1 MHRNWRHQPSELTLF
16 PESMKKILNLFTPQ
30 EGDENL

>member
-1 MHRNWRHQPSELTLF
+1 MHRNWRHQPSELTLL